1 MIYKII
7 QADILLFLKRT
18 ISFKKTAWDVNWGGS
33 PLLEKGQKI
42 QTNKIPPSDRSTS
55 TVNLLKLV
63 HPET

>member
-42 QTNKIPPSDRSTS
+42 QTKS
-55 TVNLLKLV
+55 
-63 HPET
+63 HPQIDQQVQ